1 MLKKKPKMYQLTPG
15 NREHN
20 LLISEANVLLLSN
33 TDEEL
38 STTKNEDG
46 KKGSTAVSKGFSW
59 KKANHLEGNDL
70 PWNLKILGRSRTPAP
85 IYTTF
90 WFKS

>member
-1 MLKKKPKMYQLTPG
+1 MLKKKPKTYQLTPG

-46 KKGSTAVSKGFSW
+46 KKRKYSST
-59 KKANHLEGNDL
+59 
-70 PWNLKILGRSRTPAP
+70 
-85 IYTTF
+85 
-90 WFKS
+90 